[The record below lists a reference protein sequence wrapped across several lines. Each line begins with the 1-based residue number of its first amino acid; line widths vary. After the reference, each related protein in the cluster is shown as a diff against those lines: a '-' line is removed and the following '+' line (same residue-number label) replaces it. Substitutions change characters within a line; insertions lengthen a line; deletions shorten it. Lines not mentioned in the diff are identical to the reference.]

1 MRSLLSVL
9 CSQYTK
15 QDDGKV
21 RDLGLA
27 IEKVTRQVAEA
38 SGALEAEVTETQG
51 VQIQLDK
58 TAEDFRQLHADRQE
72 LVRQWEAA
80 LDTVRQRDQARHCDA
95 AGRLAP
101 RGRRCVEN
109 DGFEHAAALSCF
121 ACRPSRT
128 RRSSL
133 RRARHVCGRCRRSW
147 HSRRSS

>member
-51 VQIQLDK
+51 VQIQLYQV
-58 TAEDFRQLHADRQE
+58 A
-72 LVRQWEAA
+72 
-80 LDTVRQRDQARHCDA
+80 
-95 AGRLAP
+95 
-101 RGRRCVEN
+101 
-109 DGFEHAAALSCF
+109 
-121 ACRPSRT
+121 
-128 RRSSL
+128 
-133 RRARHVCGRCRRSW
+133 
-147 HSRRSS
+147 